1 MHICLG
7 GIWGYRRP
15 MKNSPLGKKHEAL
28 GAKMADFGGWLMPIE
43 YPGGGVL
50 AEHDAVRNRVGI
62 FDVSHLGKISI
73 KGPGAKD
80 FINGILTNDLDKISN
95 GQAQYNLLCNESGG
109 VIDDI
114 IAYRNS
120 DDDIFLVPNAAN
132 CSKVFEVLVKAAPSD
147 LTIKNQHEEFAVIAV
162 QGPRSK
168 ELLESLGVKLGIEYM
183 SFTHSQ
189 IAGCEVIVCRTG
201 YSGEHGYEVLPKWS
215 EAEKVWDA
223 ISGALG
229 DGLICGLGARDTLRT
244 EMGYPLHGQEL
255 SESISASISGAAWAI
270 AYEKAKF
277 NGDQTLRNEKAAGAP
292 RRLRGMKLLD
302 RGIPRGHMQIK
313 DGEKVIGETTSG
325 TFSPSLKVGIALG
338 LIDSAYKPGD
348 KVVIDVRG
356 RSLAAEIVKLPMVEA
371 HVK

>member
-1 MHICLG
+1 
-7 GIWGYRRP
+7 
-15 MKNSPLGKKHEAL
+15 MKNSPLAKKHEAL

-73 KGPGAKD
+73 KGKGAKD
-80 FINGILTNDLDKISN
+80 FINGILTNDLNKISN
-95 GQAQYNLLCNESGG
+95 GQAQYNLLCNDSGG

-132 CSKVFEVLVKAAPSD
+132 CSKVFDVLTQAAPANLD
-147 LTIKNQHEEFAVIAV
+147 IVNQHQEYAVIAV

-168 ELLESLGVKLGIEYM
+168 QLLEALGVSLDIDYM
-183 SFTHSQ
+183 SFTQSQ
-189 IAGCEVIVCRTG
+189 IAGCQVIVCRTG

-215 EAEKVWDA
+215 DAEMVWDA
-223 ISGALG
+223 IVGKLG
-229 DGLICGLGARDTLRT
+229 DGLVCGLGARDTLRT

-255 SESISASISGAAWAI
+255 SEKISASISGAAWAI
-270 AYEKAKF
+270 AFEKEKF
-277 NGDQTLRNEKAAGAP
+277 NGDQTLRREKAAGAP
-292 RRLRGMKLLD
+292 KRLRGIKLLD

-313 DGEKVIGETTSG
+313 NGDAIIGETTSG
-325 TFSPSLKVGIALG
+325 TFSPTLKVGIALG
-338 LIDSAYKPGD
+338 LIDASFKPGD
-348 KVVIDVRG
+348 QVTIDVRG

>member
-1 MHICLG
+1 
-7 GIWGYRRP
+7 
-15 MKNSPLGKKHEAL
+15 MKMSPLAAKHEAL

-62 FDVSHLGKISI
+62 FDVSHLGKISV

-80 FINGILTNDLDKISN
+80 FVNAILTNDLNKISD
-95 GQAQYNLLCNESGG
+95 GQAQYNLLCNENGG

-114 IAYRNS
+114 IAYRNN

-132 CSKVFEVLVKAAPSD
+132 CSKVFEVLSKAAPANIQ
-147 LTIKNQHEEFAVIAV
+147 IKNQHEEYAVIAV
-162 QGPRSK
+162 QGPQSR
-168 ELLESLGVKLGIEYM
+168 ELLESLGVTLGIDYM
-183 SFTHSQ
+183 SFTKSQ

-223 ISGALG
+223 IALKLE
-229 DGLICGLGARDTLRT
+229 DGLVCGLGARDTLRT

-255 SESISASISGAAWAI
+255 SESISAAISGAAWAI
-270 AYEKAKF
+270 AFDKAKF
-277 NGDQTLRNEKAAGAP
+277 NGDAKLRAEKAAGAP
-292 RRLRGMKLLD
+292 RRLRGLKLLD
-302 RGIPRGHMQIK
+302 RGIPRGHMEIF
-313 DGEKVIGETTSG
+313 DGEGVVGETTSG
-325 TFSPSLKVGIALG
+325 TFSPTLKVGIALG
-338 LIDSAYKPGD
+338 LVDSKYKPGD
-348 KVVIDVRG
+348 KLSIDVRG
-356 RSLAAEIVKLPMVEA
+356 RKLSAEIVKLPMVEP

>member
-1 MHICLG
+1 
-7 GIWGYRRP
+7 
-15 MKNSPLGKKHEAL
+15 MKNSPLVKRHEAL

-62 FDVSHLGKISI
+62 FDVSHLGKISV

-80 FINGILTNDLDKISN
+80 FINGILTNDLDKIKN

-120 DDDIFLVPNAAN
+120 EDDIFLVPNAAN
-132 CSKVFEVLVKAAPSD
+132 CSKVFEVLTNAAPQT
-147 LTIKNQHEEFAVIAV
+147 LTITNQHQDFAVIAV
-162 QGPRSK
+162 QGPLSK
-168 ELLESLGVKLGIEYM
+168 ALLESLGVALGIDYM

-215 EAEKVWDA
+215 EAERVWDA
-223 ISGALG
+223 IAANLG

-255 SESISASISGAAWAI
+255 SEKISASVSGASWAI
-270 AYEKAKF
+270 AFDKVKF
-277 NGDQTLRNEKAAGAP
+277 NGDTTLRAEKLAGAP
-292 RRLRGMKLLD
+292 RRLRGIKLLD
-302 RGIPRGHMQIK
+302 RGIPRGHMQIFN
-313 DGEKVIGETTSG
+313 GENLVGETTSG
-325 TFSPSLKVGIALG
+325 TFSPTLKVGIALG
-338 LIDSAYKPGD
+338 LIDSNLKPGD
-348 KVVIDVRG
+348 KVSIDVRG
-356 RSLAAEIVKLPMVEA
+356 RKLAAELVKLPMVES